1 MKPTRSDFRD
11 LIRLAVPV
19 VTVQVGLMI
28 MGVVDTIMV
37 GHVSA
42 ADLAAVALGNLYF
55 MSTAIVA
62 MGILFSLDPLVAQ
75 AVGAG
80 DDTGIARG
88 VQRGLLGA
96 FGLGSIAAVVMFP
109 AGSLLALAGQPE
121 DVVPIAS
128 GYVRAALPGVYPF
141 LAFVVFRQTLQAMG
155 RLKPIVI
162 TVVLANVINLFLNWV
177 LVFGHLGAPPMGAV
191 GTGWAST
198 LSRLFMAGALT
209 LVAWPVLAPYLR
221 ARRPEVFHLKPALR
235 MLRLGVPIGIQL
247 SLEYWAFA
255 ATSLLMGLIST
266 LALAGHQVAIS
277 MAALTFMVPLGIGQ
291 ACGVLVGR
299 AVGAE
304 DSERAR
310 RAAAAGL
317 WISTAFMTLTAVMFF
332 TLPGLLAAIYTSDA
346 AVLALA
352 ASLLPLAGVFQVADG
367 LQVVASG
374 ALRGIGDT
382 RAPMITNVLGFWLF
396 GLPIGIWLA
405 FPGGMGPHGLW
416 WGLVAGLGAVA
427 VLLYARV
434 RIRFARDLGRIDIE
448 DLPPAPAA
456 DASRTSGSPELEQG
470 SSFPV

>member
-1 MKPTRSDFRD
+1 MRPTRADFRELVD
-11 LIRLAVPV
+11 LAIPV

-80 DDTGIARG
+80 DRHGVARG

-96 FGLGSIAAVVMFP
+96 LVLGTLCAAVMFP
-109 AGSLLALAGQPE
+109 AGSVLSFARQPD

-128 GYVRAALPGVYPF
+128 GYVRAALPGIYPF
-141 LAFVVFRQTLQAMG
+141 LAFIVFRQILQAMG

-162 TVVLANVINLFLNWV
+162 TVVLANLVNLFLNWV

-198 LSRLFMAGALT
+198 LSRLFMVAALAVVAG
-209 LVAWPVLAPYLR
+209 PVLAPYLR
-221 ARRPEVFHLKPALR
+221 ERRPEVLHLRPALR

-266 LALAGHQVAIS
+266 VALAGHQVAIN

-304 DSERAR
+304 DSDRAR
-310 RAAAAGL
+310 RAAGSGL
-317 WISTAFMTLTAVMFF
+317 WLSTAFMTLTAVMFF
-332 TLPGLLAAIYTSDA
+332 TLPELLASIYTSDA

-382 RAPMITNVLGFWLF
+382 RAPMITMVMGFWLF

-405 FPGGMGPHGLW
+405 FTRGLGPQGLW

-427 VLLYARV
+427 VLLYGRV
-434 RIRFARDLGRIDIE
+434 RIRFARDLVRIDIE
-448 DLPPAPAA
+448 DAPPATPPTVAGIDSRHGERGPSLPA
-456 DASRTSGSPELEQG
+456 
-470 SSFPV
+470 